1 MTSETPTR
9 RPPEELPLAAP
20 CRSLDMGDPWIWI
33 RKGWSDIRRAPRQ
46 SLTWGAVLVLLSY
59 LVTSAAWQWGNL
71 GLYLGLVS
79 GFVFVGPWL
88 ALTLY
93 AISRRL
99 ELDRKVSL
107 ARSVADAGQS
117 IKGALFFAVM
127 LIIVLLVWARA
138 ANTLYIFFPAMADP
152 GWRDLLVFLSIG
164 SAVGAVFSAVVFAAS
179 AFSLPM
185 LMDRRADAVT
195 AVVTSINAVLRNKG
209 PMLVWA
215 GIIVACV
222 IIGALTAWLG
232 FVLILPLLGH
242 ATWHAY
248 RATIDAQ
255 EWPELTPVDWANR
268 GRSCGAGKARSMT
281 Y

>member
-1 MTSETPTR
+1 MNSDTPPP
-9 RPPEELPLAAP
+9 RPPEELPMAAP
-20 CRSLDMGDPWIWI
+20 CRRIELGDPWIWL

-59 LVTSAAWQWGNL
+59 LVTAAAWRWGNL

-99 ELDRKVSL
+99 ELNRNVSL

-117 IKGALFFAVM
+117 IRGALFFAVM
-127 LIIVLLVWARA
+127 LIVVLLVWARA

-152 GWRDLLVFLSIG
+152 GWRDLALFLSIG
-164 SAVGAVFSAVVFAAS
+164 SAVGAVFSAVVFAVS

-195 AVVTSINAVLRNKG
+195 AVVTSVNAVLRNKG

-215 GIIVACV
+215 GIIVASV
-222 IIGALTAWLG
+222 ILGALTAWLG
-232 FVLILPLLGH
+232 FLLILPLLGH

-248 RATIDAQ
+248 RSTIDAS
-255 EWPELTPVDWANR
+255 EWPELAPVDWASR
-268 GRSCGAGKARSMT
+268 EAS
-281 Y
+281 